1 MAARGRLSRGEF
13 PIPVSIGWAEPP
25 DSDRDS
31 VVIEGREGHH
41 LKLQLRSLTLLG
53 HICSPIVDGKRARR
67 ASLSQR
73 SYAVHG
79 LKIGGSSLSRANRA
93 SSSSSN
99 RQPGRTILKLSLATT
114 ISGIDSPNTN
124 CSSAIRITLLF
135 SRIRAP
141 SDFRCCLKCVHNK
154 PQLPPCD

>member
-1 MAARGRLSRGEF
+1 MAARGRLYRGEF
-13 PIPVSIGWAEPP
+13 PIPVSIRWAEPP
-25 DSDRDS
+25 DSDRDR

-53 HICSPIVDGKRARR
+53 HICSPIVDC
-67 ASLSQR
+67 LSQR

-79 LKIGGSSLSRANRA
+79 LKIGGSSRSRANRA

-114 ISGIDSPNTN
+114 ISGTDSPNTN

-135 SRIRAP
+135 FRIRAP
-141 SDFRCCLKCVHNK
+141 STLKVLS
-154 PQLPPCD
+154 QMRS

>member
-1 MAARGRLSRGEF
+1 MAARGRLYRGEF

-31 VVIEGREGHH
+31 VVIEGREGHY

-79 LKIGGSSLSRANRA
+79 LKIGGSSRSRANRA

-99 RQPGRTILKLSLATT
+99 RQPGRTVLRLSLATT
-114 ISGIDSPNTN
+114 ISATDSPNTN

-135 SRIRAP
+135 FRIRAP
-141 SDFRCCLKCVHNK
+141 SGFRCCLKCVHNK
-154 PQLPPCD
+154 PQLPT